1 MPENKLVNPKGTKV
15 KGYDM
20 QLLIYATYSNNILF
34 FIIFR
39 NLHLL
44 KNGIFV
50 KSKLENLHATRMSG
64 LAAAKLA

>member
-1 MPENKLVNPKGTKV
+1 VPENKLVNPKGTKV

-20 QLLIYATYSNNILF
+20 QLLIYTTYSNNILF

-44 KNGIFV
+44 KNEIFV
-50 KSKLENLHATRMSG
+50 KSKLENLHATRMRG